1 MRLLYS
7 ELTADLWMKDSILAN
22 TQECLDLDQ
31 DSMLAKMRTSTSLTE
46 FKMDSIQEFKM
57 DSILDTLD
65 HTRAV
70 TDLMAEQMDSIL
82 DQTMV
87 MMGSIL
93 ATALD
98 QRVTDLTVT
107 LVTVD
112 TILVLTMDSILAR
125 TMDSTQVDLELQD
138 SELQSYLL
146 RTRRWRMMMMMMM
159 MMRLE

>member
-1 MRLLYS
+1 
-7 ELTADLWMKDSILAN
+7 MKDSILAN

-31 DSMLAKMRTSTSLTE
+31 DSMLAKMKTSTSLTE

-82 DQTMV
+82 DLTMA

-93 ATALD
+93 ATVLD

-112 TILVLTMDSILAR
+112 TILELTMDSILDR

-138 SELQSYLL
+138 SELQSYLP
-146 RTRRWRMMMMMMM
+146 RTRRWRTTHLCHPTSLVET
-159 MMRLE
+159 RDHI